1 MSFANPA
8 ALAWGLLVVPVVI
21 FYILKIRLKRVPV
34 STVLFWQ
41 QIFDEKRP
49 RSLWQRLRHLV
60 SLLVQL
66 AIVGL
71 LVAALAEPFFAW
83 EVLSGRRV
91 ILVLDNSA
99 SMNATDVAPSR
110 LAHAREEA
118 HRVISSLRF
127 RDEMAI
133 VAAGAQPRVVCGLT
147 GHHKTL
153 RQAVDAVAPTDGPT
167 ELREARPSPS
177 PAS

>member
-1 MSFANPA
+1 MSFANPTA
-8 ALAWGLLVVPVVI
+8 WLWGLLVVPVVI

-66 AIVGL
+66 ALLAL

-110 LAHAREEA
+110 L
-118 HRVISSLRF
+118 
-127 RDEMAI
+127 
-133 VAAGAQPRVVCGLT
+133 
-147 GHHKTL
+147 
-153 RQAVDAVAPTDGPT
+153 
-167 ELREARPSPS
+167 
-177 PAS
+177 